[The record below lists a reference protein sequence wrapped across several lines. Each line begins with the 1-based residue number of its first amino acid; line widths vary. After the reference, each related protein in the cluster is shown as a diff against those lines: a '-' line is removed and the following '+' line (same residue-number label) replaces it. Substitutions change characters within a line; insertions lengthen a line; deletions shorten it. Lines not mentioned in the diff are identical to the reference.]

1 MKPSLFGTI
10 ILLALSVPAL
20 AFQAG
25 TQASSAPPCSGTEW
39 RQFDFWIGEWNLT
52 WPSPD
57 GKGAENGTNT
67 ITRVLG
73 DCVILENFTG
83 GGSNPMRGMSFS
95 TFSPKQQKWQQI
107 WVDDQ
112 GSYLDFVG
120 EMKGSKMIL
129 SRQTTGKN
137 GEKILQRMVWTN
149 ITPNSLD
156 WSWEMSSDRGKNWKV
171 LWPIHYQRK

>member
-1 MKPSLFGTI
+1 MKPSLFSTI

-25 TQASSAPPCSGTEW
+25 TQASSALPCSGTEW

-57 GKGAENGTNT
+57 GKGTENGTNT

-73 DCVILENFTG
+73 DCVVLENFTG
-83 GGSNPMRGMSFS
+83 GGSNPMRGMSLS
-95 TFSPKQQKWQQI
+95 TFSPKLQKWQQT

-112 GSYLDFVG
+112 GSYLD
-120 EMKGSKMIL
+120 
-129 SRQTTGKN
+129 
-137 GEKILQRMVWTN
+137 
-149 ITPNSLD
+149 
-156 WSWEMSSDRGKNWKV
+156 
-171 LWPIHYQRK
+171 